1 MNQWKKNL
9 DYHKANITNFKMTFN
24 SEELSELIKL
34 AQEQHNLS
42 VSEEET
48 EFWSNIYL
56 KLRTL
61 NHDS

>member
-1 MNQWKKNL
+1 M
-9 DYHKANITNFKMTFN
+9 DYHKANLLNLKMTFN